1 MQLSGRSA
9 EDVTA
14 LSVLQR
20 TFGYESFRP
29 GQEEGVNS
37 LLQGKDCIILIPT
50 GGGKTIIYSIPTLMM
65 NGISV
70 VISPLL
76 MLMHDQVLQLR
87 EKAINTTYINS
98 LMTATERE
106 QVIGNLARPDSEY
119 KVLICGPEIILS
131 DDIFKLLVSLRKAG
145 RLSFIAVDEAHFIDT
160 WGCDF
165 RHHYQELISLR
176 QLNVPVVALTGTAT
190 ESTVYVMKQVLGMD
204 RSLIV
209 RVPFQCDNLHFE
221 VIEKESGKASSIQ
234 QIINLINERFMN
246 MCGIV
251 YCQTCEE
258 CETLALELKNNN
270 HHAIYYHGGIIDPE
284 IKVKHTNDWLEGKFE
299 IMAST
304 YAFGMGIDKSDVR
317 FVIHK
322 SMPSSLEAMVQE
334 SGRAGRDNEIAH
346 CVMFGRFDDR
356 NFHLRNISKL
366 DSEHSRQKKL
376 ASLNVISEYLLSK
389 DTCRQ
394 RKICGHFD
402 SSIDYDC
409 DNCTNET
416 VLTETDYTEIAQVT
430 VKCLQHVIIFKD
442 KPTTEELCNTLMGS
456 KAAIILRNN
465 LHQVPEYGYCKAKV
479 KSKRLMEFLHYM
491 IVKGFLKENLRSVDD
506 RVRSVYISVG
516 EVRDLLAGSTKVL
529 YCK

>member
-14 LSVLQR
+14 LSVLQQ
-20 TFGYESFRP
+20 TFGYERFRP
-29 GQEEGVNS
+29 GQEEGVNA

-76 MLMHDQVLQLR
+76 MLMHDQVLRLR

-131 DDIFKLLVSLRKAG
+131 DDIFKLLASLRKAR
-145 RLSFIAVDEAHFIDT
+145 RLSFIAVDEAHVIDT

-190 ESTVYVMKQVLGMD
+190 ESTVSVMKQVLGMD
-204 RSLIV
+204 SPLIV
-209 RVPFQCDNLHFE
+209 RVPFQRNNLHFE

-234 QIINLINERFMN
+234 QIIDLINERFMN

-251 YCQTCEE
+251 YCQTREE

-270 HHAIYYHGGIIDPE
+270 HRAIYYHGGTIDPE

-304 YAFGMGIDKSDVR
+304 NAFGMGIDKSDVR

-322 SMPSSLEAMVQE
+322 SMPNSLEAMVQE

-366 DSEHSRQKKL
+366 DSEHTRQKRL

-394 RKICGHFD
+394 RKICSHFD
-402 SSIDYDC
+402 SSIDYDCGHC

-416 VLTETDYTEIAQVT
+416 VLTEKDYTEIAQVT

-465 LHQVPEYGYCKAKV
+465 LHQVLEYGYCKGKV
-479 KSKRLMEFLHYM
+479 KSKRLMEFLQYM
-491 IVKGFLKENLRSVDD
+491 IIKGFLKENLRSVDD

-516 EVRDLLAGSTKVL
+516 EV
-529 YCK
+529 